1 MSRDTT
7 ILIAGPT
14 ASGKSAL
21 ALKLAAEVGGTI
33 INADSMQV
41 YAAASVLTAQPSP
54 EEQALQPHRL
64 YGIAAVDD
72 DWSVGR
78 WLKAAGEAITA
89 TRDAGRVPILVG
101 GTGLYFH
108 ALTRGLAE
116 IPPPDPAIRER
127 LRAEVDLA
135 QLRRQLAERDPEAVA
150 RLGAND
156 RARITRALEV
166 VLSTGRTL
174 ADWQRE
180 AAQTP
185 LVRRDQA
192 RALVVA
198 PERGV
203 LHERIDRRF
212 DLMVAAGALEE
223 VRGLLAAGL
232 PEGVGVMKAIGVRP
246 LGRALN
252 NEIPVEQ
259 AIVEAKAETRQ
270 YAKRQET
277 WFRNQMPDWE
287 RVAS

>member
-1 MSRDTT
+1 MARDSI

-21 ALKLAAEVGGTI
+21 ALRLAAEVGGAI

-41 YAAASVLTAQPSP
+41 YAAAPVLTAQPSAD
-54 EEQALQPHRL
+54 EQALQPHRL
-64 YGIAAVDD
+64 YGIAAVDE

-78 WLKAAGEAITA
+78 WLKAAAQAVAES
-89 TRDAGRVPILVG
+89 RVEGRVPILVG

-116 IPPPDPAIRER
+116 IPPIDPAIREP
-127 LRAEVDLA
+127 LRAEADLPR
-135 QLRRQLAERDPEAVA
+135 LRRKLAARDPEAAA
-150 RLGAND
+150 RLGVND

-174 ADWQRE
+174 GDWQRE
-180 AAQTP
+180 AATRP
-185 LVRRDQA
+185 LVRRQEA

-198 PERGV
+198 PARAD
-203 LHERIDRRF
+203 LHARIDRRF
-212 DLMVAAGALEE
+212 EQMMAMGALDE
-223 VRGLLAAGL
+223 VATLLGLGL
-232 PEGVGVMKAIGVRP
+232 PPGVGVMKAIGIKP
-246 LGRALN
+246 LSRALHA
-252 NEIPVEQ
+252 EIPVEQ
-259 AIVEAKAETRQ
+259 AVDEAKAETRQ

-287 RVAS
+287 RVAP

>member
-1 MSRDTT
+1 MARDSI

-21 ALKLAAEVGGTI
+21 ALRLAAEVGGAI

-41 YAAASVLTAQPSP
+41 YAAAPVLTAQPSAD
-54 EEQALQPHRL
+54 EQALQPHRL
-64 YGIAAVDD
+64 YGIAAVDE

-78 WLKAAGEAITA
+78 WLKAAAAAVAE
-89 TRDAGRVPILVG
+89 TRAEGRVPILVG

-116 IPPPDPAIRER
+116 IPAIDPAIREP
-127 LRAEVDLA
+127 LRAEVDLPR
-135 QLRRQLAERDPEAVA
+135 LRRELAARDPEAAA
-150 RLGAND
+150 RLGVND

-174 ADWQRE
+174 GDWQRE
-180 AAQTP
+180 AATRP
-185 LVRRDQA
+185 LVRRQEA

-198 PERGV
+198 PARAD
-203 LHERIDRRF
+203 LHARIDRRF
-212 DLMVAAGALEE
+212 EQMMAMGALDE
-223 VRGLLAAGL
+223 VATLLGLGLA
-232 PEGVGVMKAIGVRP
+232 PGVGVMKAIGIRP
-246 LGRALN
+246 LSRALHA
-252 NEIPVEQ
+252 EIPVEQ
-259 AIVEAKAETRQ
+259 AIDEAKAETRQ

-287 RVAS
+287 QVAP